1 MLASGFIRIVLTR
14 CYFLHVRHTYFRLDG
29 STKVEKRQ
37 SLMERFNHDPKVF
50 CFILSTRSGGLGI
63 NLTGADSVIFY
74 DSDWNPAMDAQAQ
87 DRAHRIGQTC
97 DVHIYRLV
105 SEHTVEENIL
115 KKAQQKRHLDFLV
128 MAEGQFTT
136 DFFSKS
142 SLRELVRGIAPE
154 GPDDAM
160 EETDSDEEGNDMSY
174 DAIEHAMAQ
183 VEDEEDVVA
192 MKGAK
197 EEFLSEQREFDEE
210 NGAPSARTTT
220 TTTPASSKPSTPSQS
235 VHSSMSERGDD
246 DDDDDD
252 HSVAGSSTHGD
263 EFGLAQQDEDG
274 VQTEEHMDDSDE
286 DDDGLDDSMD
296 EDENEHYAGKAQP
309 KRKRTNSKS
318 KRSRAPKRARHG
330 AKKMPPPPKDAQAE
344 ERAKEKAREKQ
355 MELDEEN
362 KLQAWKD
369 SVSSLQGFEDS
380 LNPVDR
386 YALHFREDIDPLYSY
401 VPTAAALAS
410 HYDAQHAQTLDLE
423 AMEAEKMTEEATLL
437 QEGELIVGINDR
449 EIELY
454 HDLYK
459 RERAHVHF
467 ERRKRQLTGA
477 AWTVMKCVK
486 TNLPFYFNTDTREA
500 SWDRPMS
507 WLQNEQLALSMSQG
521 YAGLSSSVLHRVL
534 TCLVAYPDRHAV
546 QLVCRSWRDAACQ
559 PGLYRK
565 FNTTDQY
572 DTEHDGS
579 GGSGEA
585 SGRPLT
591 SKLIQLLETV
601 AHGDTVV
608 FGSGV
613 YYLDDVVEIK
623 TPMRWLAA
631 PDAHVELQMTTGKAQ
646 LRWTAKGGVLCGFHL
661 TRRDAADASDQEH
674 PADSEPSLSYHW
686 QHLLHVTRGGF
697 VRAVYCDFDGKHQ
710 GNACLAVTGSEASR
724 LVVQQSRIFHAGSSG
739 VLLTK
744 GELVMRHNS
753 VFANGHTGV
762 TVLGGHAVLRRN
774 KIYENARFGIRL
786 LYHAG
791 NIVIEQNV
799 VRDHACGNIDVE
811 SSGRR
816 FVIRWNEMAKDEP
829 EDLPHKHGTLRIK
842 TMHIQERVIERN
854 ETRPQTNQGT
864 ATGPTEPSKLPTP
877 SALLAVA
884 SGVTSA
890 ALAALQQR
898 LGDTPKNTEAAVIGL
913 KKEAVEAVAPVP
925 LAASKAPM
933 ISGPLVVKSNSGA
946 IFAGAIAGI
955 TPALPVASQRPSILP
970 TEPQVQVEPPIKP
983 KKTKTEKV
991 LVAGRIVELRDT
1003 CEKRVEKIKK
1013 PRRPKVESV
1022 EAGSAESDNARTESV
1037 KSEAPVTPAVAATA
1051 TREHEQP
1058 SLVEAQPL
1066 RGAES
1071 ASEAP
1076 ATSAQ

>member
-1 MLASGFIRIVLTR
+1 M
-14 CYFLHVRHTYFRLDG
+14 
-29 STKVEKRQ
+29 EKRQ

-87 DRAHRIGQTC
+87 DRAHRIGQTR

-160 EETDSDEEGNDMSY
+160 EETDSDEEEDISY

-210 NGAPSARTTT
+210 NGATSARTAT
-220 TTTPASSKPSTPSQS
+220 TTTPTSSKPSTPSQS
-235 VHSSMSERGDD
+235 VHSSMSEQGDD

-252 HSVAGSSTHGD
+252 HSVTGSSTHGEETGLVQHD
-263 EFGLAQQDEDG
+263 EFEEQMKED
-274 VQTEEHMDDSDE
+274 SNE
-286 DDDGLDDSMD
+286 DDDLDDSMD
-296 EDENEHYAGKAQP
+296 EDEDDHHAAKTQP
-309 KRKRTNSKS
+309 KRKRASSKS
-318 KRSRAPKRARHG
+318 NSRRSRALKRARH
-330 AKKMPPPPKDAQAE
+330 ATLKTRPPKDAQAE

-423 AMEAEKMTEEATLL
+423 TMEAEKTAEEAILL
-437 QEGELIVGINDR
+437 QEGELIVGLDDR
-449 EIELY
+449 ESELY

-459 RERAHVHF
+459 QERAHVHF

-500 SWDRPMS
+500 SWDRPLS
-507 WLQNEQLALSMSQG
+507 WLQNEQLALSMEQG
-521 YAGLSSSVLHRVL
+521 YAGLPSSVLHRVL
-534 TCLVAYPDRHAV
+534 TCLVAYPDRHLV
-546 QLVCRSWRDAACQ
+546 QMVCRSWRDAACQ
-559 PGLYRK
+559 PSLYRK
-565 FNTTDQY
+565 FNAPDQY
-572 DTEHDGS
+572 DADHE
-579 GGSGEA
+579 GESDSRA
-585 SGRPLT
+585 ST
-591 SKLIQLLETV
+591 VKLVQLLETV
-601 AHGDTVV
+601 AHGETVV

-613 YYLDDVVEIK
+613 YYVDDVVEIK
-623 TPMRWLAA
+623 TSMRWLAA
-631 PDAHVELQMTTGKAQ
+631 PDAHVELQMTSGKAQ
-646 LRWTAKGGVLCGFHL
+646 LRWTAKGGVFCGFHV
-661 TRRDAADASDQEH
+661 TRRDAADADDQDMDEN
-674 PADSEPSLSYHW
+674 EPSCHW
-686 QHLLHVTRGGF
+686 QHLLHVTQGGC
-697 VRAVYCDFDGKHQ
+697 VRAVYCDFDGKYQ
-710 GNACLAVTGSEASR
+710 GNACLAVSGSDASR
-724 LVVQQSRIFHAGSSG
+724 LVLQQSRICHAGSSG
-739 VLLTK
+739 VLLLK

-753 VFANGHTGV
+753 VFANGHSGV
-762 TVLGGHAVLRRN
+762 SVLGGHAVLRRN
-774 KIYENARFGIRL
+774 KIYANARCGIRL

-791 NIVIEQNV
+791 NVVVEENV
-799 VRDHACGNIDVE
+799 VRDHPCGNIDVE

-816 FVIRWNEMAKDEP
+816 FVIRWNEMNKDEP
-829 EDLPHKHGTLRIK
+829 QDLPHVHGTLRLK
-842 TMHIQERVIERN
+842 TMHIQERVVE
-854 ETRPQTNQGT
+854 
-864 ATGPTEPSKLPTP
+864 PTENAQATLTGMRPPAQQLSVPTR
-877 SALLAVA
+877 LLALTPGA
-884 SGVTSA
+884 RST
-890 ALAALQQR
+890 ALAIIQQR
-898 LGDTPKNTEAAVIGL
+898 LSSSLNKTLTPQAAIGL
-913 KKEAVEAVAPVP
+913 KKELMEAAAPTTSSTPLMIKSLSTNVA
-925 LAASKAPM
+925 LSAAR
-933 ISGPLVVKSNSGA
+933 ISPALVV
-946 IFAGAIAGI
+946 
-955 TPALPVASQRPSILP
+955 THRPSLLP
-970 TEPQVQVEPPIKP
+970 TEPVKVDTPVKP
-983 KKTKTEKV
+983 KKPRTEKV
-991 LVAGRIVELRDT
+991 LVAGRVLELRDT

-1013 PRRPKVESV
+1013 PRRPKA
-1022 EAGSAESDNARTESV
+1022 EATES
-1037 KSEAPVTPAVAATA
+1037 KSAGDPPNEAMKSGAEDTELCVLEDKSSASGGESA
-1051 TREHEQP
+1051 
-1058 SLVEAQPL
+1058 AQP
-1066 RGAES
+1066 
-1071 ASEAP
+1071 
-1076 ATSAQ
+1076 ATLSDQ

>member
-1 MLASGFIRIVLTR
+1 
-14 CYFLHVRHTYFRLDG
+14 
-29 STKVEKRQ
+29 
-37 SLMERFNHDPKVF
+37 MERFNHDPKVF

-87 DRAHRIGQTC
+87 DRAHRIGQTR

-154 GPDDAM
+154 GPDDTM
-160 EETDSDEEGNDMSY
+160 EETDSDEEDAMSY

-197 EEFLSEQREFDEE
+197 EEFLSEQREFDED
-210 NGAPSARTTT
+210 NGTPSARTTT
-220 TTTPASSKPSTPSQS
+220 TTTPTSSKPSTPSQS
-235 VHSSMSERGDD
+235 IHSSMSERGDD
-246 DDDDDD
+246 DDDD
-252 HSVAGSSTHGD
+252 HSVAGSLTHGD
-263 EFGLAQQDEDG
+263 EPEM
-274 VQTEEHMDDSDE
+274 QTEDNTGNSDE
-286 DDDGLDDSMD
+286 DNDDLDDSMD
-296 EDENEHYAGKAQP
+296 EDEDDHHAAKAQP
-309 KRKRTNSKS
+309 KRKRVNSTSKP

-330 AKKMPPPPKDAQAE
+330 AKKTSPPKDVQAE

-355 MELDEEN
+355 MELDEET

-423 AMEAEKMTEEATLL
+423 AMEAEKMAEEAVLL
-437 QEGELIVGINDR
+437 QEGELIVGIDDR

-477 AWTVMKCVK
+477 AWTVMKCAK
-486 TNLPFYFNTDTREA
+486 TNLPFYFNADTREA
-500 SWDRPMS
+500 SWDRPVS
-507 WLQNEQLALSMSQG
+507 WLQNEQMALSMEQG
-521 YAGLSSSVLHRVL
+521 YAGLASFVLHRVL

-546 QLVCRSWRDAACQ
+546 QMVCRSWRDAACQ

-565 FNTTDQY
+565 FNATDQY
-572 DTEHDGS
+572 DAEHDGS
-579 GGSGEA
+579 GGDE
-585 SGRPLT
+585 SGRPST
-591 SKLIQLLETV
+591 SKLVELLETV

-646 LRWTAKGGVLCGFHL
+646 LRWTARGGVLCGFHL
-661 TRRDAADASDQEH
+661 TRRDAADASDQD
-674 PADSEPSLSYHW
+674 PVDSEPSSHW
-686 QHLLHVTRGGF
+686 QHLVHVTQGGF

-710 GNACLAVTGSEASR
+710 GNACLAVSGSDSSR

-744 GELVMRHNS
+744 GELVMRQNS

-762 TVLGGHAVLRRN
+762 SVLGGHAVLRRN

-791 NIVIEQNV
+791 NIVIEENV

-816 FVIRWNEMAKDEP
+816 FVIRWNEMSKDEP
-829 EDLPHKHGTLRIK
+829 KDLPHMHGTLRLK
-842 TMHIQERVIERN
+842 TMHIQDRVIERN
-854 ETRPQTNQGT
+854 DSRPQANQT
-864 ATGPTEPSKLPTP
+864 TEAHELPIRP
-877 SALLAVA
+877 ALLAMAPSVA
-884 SGVTSA
+884 SA
-890 ALAALQQR
+890 ALAVSQQR
-898 LGDTPKNTEAAVIGL
+898 SSPTPKKTGLPEAAAIGL
-913 KKEAVEAVAPVP
+913 KTELVEPAISTPLAMKALLHSVAPSTGV
-925 LAASKAPM
+925 
-933 ISGPLVVKSNSGA
+933 
-946 IFAGAIAGI
+946 IAGV
-955 TPALPVASQRPSILP
+955 TPALLVTTHRPT
-970 TEPQVQVEPPIKP
+970 TEPPGKVETPVKP
-983 KKTKTEKV
+983 KKPKTEKV
-991 LVAGRIVELRDT
+991 LVVGRIVELRDT

-1013 PRRPKVESV
+1013 PRRPKAESA
-1022 EAGSAESDNARTESV
+1022 EAGSAESNN
-1037 KSEAPVTPAVAATA
+1037 TPK
-1051 TREHEQP
+1051 E
-1058 SLVEAQPL
+1058 
-1066 RGAES
+1066 
-1071 ASEAP
+1071 
-1076 ATSAQ
+1076 